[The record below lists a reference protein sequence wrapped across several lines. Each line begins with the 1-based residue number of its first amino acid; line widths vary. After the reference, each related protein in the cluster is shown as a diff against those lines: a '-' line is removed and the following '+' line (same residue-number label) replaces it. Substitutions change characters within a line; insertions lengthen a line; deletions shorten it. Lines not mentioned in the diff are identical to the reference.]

1 LDLISHSTIPAFGP
15 WFRALQVLLTV
26 FLLFLFLLA
35 LELITIG
42 GSQLGKDFAGDI
54 IRITAKPFPALF
66 IGMLATAII
75 QSSSTI
81 TSSIV
86 AMVASGVLSLDAAIP
101 MVMGSNIGTCVTPVM
116 VAFGNLGTPKAFRR
130 GFTTASSHVIFN
142 IISALL
148 FLPLEMKTGVLA
160 SISSY
165 LAVHIS
171 SWSPLG
177 NGWFLFHDILLQP
190 AAGFLDSL
198 SFGQPLVMLTF
209 SFILLFICIFSL
221 TSLFRFLISGEPGV
235 RRITA
240 ALRKPHLSLFSGMGL
255 TATIHSSSVTTSVA
269 VMLAASEKLSPKK
282 LFPFI
287 MGANMGTT
295 VTALIAAIGKSE
307 AGLAIALCHF
317 LFNLFGVLMFFPF
330 PALRSIPVQMA
341 RWTGLMAHRYI
352 WFAFAYI
359 LLLFFALPFF
369 IIFISE
375 KF

>member
-1 LDLISHSTIPAFGP
+1 
-15 WFRALQVLLTV
+15 
-26 FLLFLFLLA
+26 
-35 LELITIG
+35 
-42 GSQLGKDFAGDI
+42 
-54 IRITAKPFPALF
+54 
-66 IGMLATAII
+66 
-75 QSSSTI
+75 
-81 TSSIV
+81 
-86 AMVASGVLSLDAAIP
+86 MVASGVLSLDAAIP

-148 FLPLEMKTGVLA
+148 FLPLEMETGILA
-160 SISSY
+160 SLSSF
-165 LAVHIS
+165 LAVQIS

-177 NGWFLFHDILLQP
+177 KGWFIFHDALLQP
-190 AAGFLDSL
+190 AAEFLDSL
-198 SFGQPLVMLTF
+198 SFGQPLIMLTF

-240 ALRKPHLSLFSGMGL
+240 ALRKPHLSLFSGIGL

-287 MGANMGTT
+287 MGANVGTT

-317 LFNLFGVLMFFPF
+317 IFNLFGVLIFYPF
-330 PALRSIPVQMA
+330 PPARAALFQIA

-359 LLLFFALPFF
+359 LLLFFAIPFC
-369 IIFISE
+369 IIFITE

>member
-1 LDLISHSTIPAFGP
+1 MDLISHSTIPAFGP